1 MKKSKSSKWDQ
12 HTFHDPNLTAISQST
27 SHAIS
32 HLFQNVSSLSFALLS
47 VQCIAHQNV
56 QSTKFLSATIMV
68 IQHIMDK
75 ELLKNKRLVMPK
87 NLLQKKNNKLI
98 MLKMQDTDQE
108 EDVQEEDVQNQNAN
122 IAAVEVAIDAREGPS
137 VLLTKELIISQAA
150 EVVATDVGEQDVNI
164 ANQLVT
170 QDAITAEVLVVI
182 DATMELETAN
192 LAVALAAIHVVLE
205 IAGEQDVAADHVEV
219 LDAILA

>member
-1 MKKSKSSKWDQ
+1 M
-12 HTFHDPNLTAISQST
+12 
-27 SHAIS
+27 
-32 HLFQNVSSLSFALLS
+32 
-47 VQCIAHQNV
+47 
-56 QSTKFLSATIMV
+56 
-68 IQHIMDK
+68 
-75 ELLKNKRLVMPK
+75 
-87 NLLQKKNNKLI
+87 
-98 MLKMQDTDQE
+98 
-108 EDVQEEDVQNQNAN
+108 
-122 IAAVEVAIDAREGPS
+122 
-137 VLLTKELIISQAA
+137 LLTKELIISQAA